1 MITFEP
7 LDSYLKEHGISKYRL
22 IEDGVITRTEITR
35 MRKHHNF
42 SFQYLDRLCVALNCQ
57 PQDIIK
63 YLPNDDPAVEPNE
76 ANILRKYK

>member
-57 PQDIIK
+57 PQDIIE
-63 YLPNDDPAVEPNE
+63 YLPNDNPTTESNE
-76 ANILRKYK
+76 KSILKKFK

>member
-63 YLPNDDPAVEPNE
+63 YLPNDDAAEEPNE